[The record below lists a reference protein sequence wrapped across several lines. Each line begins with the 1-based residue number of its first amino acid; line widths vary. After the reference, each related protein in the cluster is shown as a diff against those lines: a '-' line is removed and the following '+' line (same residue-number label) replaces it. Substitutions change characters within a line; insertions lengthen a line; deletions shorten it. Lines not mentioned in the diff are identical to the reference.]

1 MSESRHIV
9 PHLKTLAAEIKKVFF
24 STEKFIKPTFEDL
37 CITVND
43 FHVLGRVCH
52 LHSEYLSAMDYFHV
66 ALKFSKH
73 KKNKTVPDHLE
84 EAEIIHNMALIYN
97 DIGDNQQAKECYARV
112 LSIQLNK
119 LGPDHVDVAGTY
131 HNMGNLHND
140 LGEHQQAKEYYE
152 RALSIQLNKLG
163 PDHVDVALTYHNMGN
178 LHIFVN
184 LFIFFLYLF
193 LLQAIYIV
201 LQD

>member
-1 MSESRHIV
+1 MTINR
-9 PHLKTLAAEIKKVFF
+9 LIK
-24 STEKFIKPTFEDL
+24 E
-37 CITVND
+37 N
-43 FHVLGRVCH
+43 
-52 LHSEYLSAMDYFHV
+52 
-66 ALKFSKH
+66 
-73 KKNKTVPDHLE
+73 
-84 EAEIIHNMALIYN
+84 
-97 DIGDNQQAKECYARV
+97 
-112 LSIQLNK
+112 
-119 LGPDHVDVAGTY
+119 
-131 HNMGNLHND
+131 
-140 LGEHQQAKEYYE
+140 YE